1 MTTIQGN
8 TVPQSLLDSVNG
20 KRAADKSVAAGA
32 QDRFMTLL
40 VTQMK
45 NQDPLN
51 PLDNA
56 QVTSQLAQLST
67 VTGIEKMNST
77 LESLIGSFNSAQS
90 LQAANIIGHGVLV
103 PGAAL
108 DVKEG
113 KALMGV
119 DLPGPADSVQLTIRD
134 AAGNLVRRMN
144 LGPQETGT
152 LPLAWDVKNDDG
164 AAVGDG
170 RYQMEVLAQ
179 QGGQKLDAKPL
190 SFGEVLSVSTGA
202 QGVKL
207 NVSGLGALTMA
218 DVRQIL

>member
-1 MTTIQGN
+1 MTTIQNN
-8 TVPQSLLDSVNG
+8 TVSQSLLDSVNG
-20 KRAADKSVAAGA
+20 KKATDKSVAAGA

-67 VTGIEKMNST
+67 VTGIDKMNTT

-90 LQAANIIGHGVLV
+90 LQAANMIGHGVLV
-103 PGAAL
+103 SGSNVTL
-108 DVKEG
+108 TDG
-113 KALMGV
+113 KAVMGV
-119 DLPGPADSVQLTIRD
+119 EFAEPADNAQLTIRD
-134 AAGNLVRRMN
+134 AAGNLVRKMD
-144 LGPQETGT
+144 LGSREAGT
-152 LPLAWDVKNDDG
+152 MPLAWDGKNEDG
-164 AAVGDG
+164 VVAGNGKYVF
-170 RYQMEVLAQ
+170 EVTANR
-179 QGGQKLDAKPL
+179 GGQKVDAKPL
-190 SFGEVLSVSTGA
+190 SFGEVVSVSTGA

-207 NVSGLGALTMA
+207 NVLGGGEFTMA